1 MAGVIQ
7 MAEEKKKEKK
17 EKEEVAKVDPIKPS
31 EKRGGRKRLLDGCV

>member
-1 MAGVIQ
+1 MTEVIS

-17 EKEEVAKVDPIKPS
+17 EKEVAKVEPIKPS